1 MRFPWTTKDRPELI
15 DRKPAEP
22 KDHKEWMRHGQA
34 AAELLNNALF
44 QESLTAVRND
54 LNAQLMAVS
63 LHDVEAH
70 TRLVIAMQVTRAV
83 ERHLISIVET
93 GRAAVAELDLSGSR
107 ID

>member
-1 MRFPWTTKDRPELI
+1 MKWFSKVRDMIPY
-15 DRKPAEP
+15 RKPAEP
-22 KDHKEWMRHGQA
+22 KTHEEWMRHGQA
-34 AAELLNNALF
+34 AAELLSNPLF
-44 QESLTAVRND
+44 HESLTAVRND